1 MRIVTCMEA
10 AKSITSS
17 ADLKGQSNKSVHAK
31 NNHLHAEVHHHHE
44 KSLSLAWGGFL
55 GLGRGIL
62 FERGHHAD
70 LRKRSCIT

>member
-1 MRIVTCMEA
+1 MEA

-17 ADLKGQSNKSVHAK
+17 ADLKGKDKCVYEKQY
-31 NNHLHAEVHHHHE
+31 HLHDEVHNYYE
-44 KSLSLAWGGFL
+44 KSLSLVSGGFL
-55 GLGRGIL
+55 DLGRGIL